1 MPARRPTKTAAA
13 DLAVVRLV
21 EATGES
27 RTSWD
32 DAVVAAVKASKVKAA
47 VGVEVA
53 RLWAE
58 LDGDRLSRYHAAVK
72 VAYRQAQRPVG
83 RSSR

>member
-1 MPARRPTKTAAA
+1 
-13 DLAVVRLV
+13 VRLV

-32 DAVVAAVKASKVKAA
+32 AAVVAA

-72 VAYRQAQRPVG
+72 VAYREAQRPAG